1 MRHPAAEFDQ
11 PVSEPPTFSV
21 AEPTFFD
28 RVSFNFKQRQNI
40 QKAMQAR
47 YEQYGAVVRSGFL
60 GFELTQLFGPDWNQ
74 VVYQNRDGL
83 FSSEEGWEFVLKRIF
98 PGSVMAMD
106 GADHLYQRRI
116 MSQAFKKPK
125 LVAYLETMNPVVD
138 QGLSGWLTEEREE
151 APSFLVFQAI
161 KSLTLE
167 LATRVFM
174 GVEPNDT
181 ADKMN
186 QAFIDAV
193 EASMAPIRY
202 PIPPFQMWRGVKG
215 RAFLVDAFQ
224 KILPEKRATNTP
236 DFFSQFCH
244 AESDEGEKFTDQEI
258 INHMIFLMMAAHDTT
273 TSTLT
278 SMIYLLAKY
287 PDWQDEL
294 REISRT
300 IGHPNLDFDEIAEL
314 ETFDWVIKETLRMV
328 PPLPTMPRRVLKD
341 AHIMGVD
348 FKKGSFV
355 SVSPAHTHFMKEYW
369 AEPDTF
375 NPRRFDSE
383 SGEKRHPYQWIPF
396 GGGAH
401 MCVGQ
406 HFATLQ
412 VKAILHQ
419 LLLKYRWT
427 VPENYTIPYQLMPI
441 AKPKDDLPVL
451 LRRA

>member
-1 MRHPAAEFDQ
+1 MQQPAADFDQ
-11 PVSEPPTFSV
+11 SLSESPTFSV
-21 AEPTFFD
+21 AEPKFLD
-28 RVSFNFKQRQNI
+28 RMSFNFKQRQNI

-60 GFELTQLFGPDWNQ
+60 GFELTQLFGPEWNQ

-125 LVAYLETMNPVVD
+125 LVAYLETMNPVVG
-138 QGLSGWLTEEREE
+138 QGLRGWLAEGREV
-151 APSFLVFQAI
+151 APSVLVFQAI
-161 KSLTLE
+161 KSLTLD

-181 ADKMN
+181 ANKMN

-215 RAFLVDAFQ
+215 RAFLVDAFRN
-224 KILPEKRATNTP
+224 ILPEKRATNTP

-258 INHMIFLMMAAHDTT
+258 IDHMIFLMMAAHDTT

-278 SMIYLLAKY
+278 SMIN
-287 PDWQDEL
+287 
-294 REISRT
+294 S
-300 IGHPNLDFDEIAEL
+300 
-314 ETFDWVIKETLRMV
+314 
-328 PPLPTMPRRVLKD
+328 
-341 AHIMGVD
+341 
-348 FKKGSFV
+348 
-355 SVSPAHTHFMKEYW
+355 
-369 AEPDTF
+369 
-375 NPRRFDSE
+375 
-383 SGEKRHPYQWIPF
+383 
-396 GGGAH
+396 
-401 MCVGQ
+401 
-406 HFATLQ
+406 
-412 VKAILHQ
+412 
-419 LLLKYRWT
+419 
-427 VPENYTIPYQLMPI
+427 
-441 AKPKDDLPVL
+441 
-451 LRRA
+451 